1 MYYRYRKM
9 YRLGFCMIHV
19 SNFGNTSK
27 CVNTLAPYLLFLL
40 VILTVPNIVS
50 GHLCYHLLCDYILAI
65 CFAQAAFTTSCD
77 RKIRRMGVVY
87 MIDIL

>member
-1 MYYRYRKM
+1 
-9 YRLGFCMIHV
+9 MIHV